1 MRAFLPA
8 SFRGLS
14 GILAM
19 LFCGSAAS
27 AQSFTNPPLYATT
40 VDVGGLA
47 VADVNH
53 DGRVDLVYLDATGSA
68 PTTLHVALGKGDGT
82 FTHGQDMPLPPGI
95 CCSLTLADVT
105 NNGKLDVL
113 LSGVVPAPPPNG
125 GVNLVVAVLL
135 GNGDGTFQSP
145 IVTTFPFSGGAN
157 PVFRSPFAV
166 GDLTGNGN
174 LDLGLV
180 DRENGRTY
188 IFLGDGT
195 GKFTAGTTV
204 TSGRDN
210 AYFIDLNGDQKLDLV
225 TTDSFGGLFDVYLGN
240 GDGTFSL
247 PTQYSPGGPT
257 GDFFL
262 VDLNG
267 DGHPD
272 MLLEYSPQGAPILG
286 YYPGNPNGTFGAL
299 VSLGAPPNTGQLVD
313 CTDLNGDGIPD
324 LAFLTPSG
332 VAVSLGG
339 ANQTFGHSLT
349 TISGGSTNV
358 YSILPAMLG
367 IADFNGDGKTDLAV
381 PVEGGISILL
391 GNGDGTFQS
400 VDFYDLG
407 HQVGGAAVADF
418 NGDGKTDIAVTV
430 AATYPRVL
438 LGDGTGK
445 FTFASDQNT
454 SYGSPGPYPTLLAA
468 DFNGDG
474 KPDLNMGNMYPN
486 GAFGGSNEYIAFNQG
501 GRIFAAPVSV
511 ANSTPVLGDFN
522 GDGRMDM
529 IQVTGQQII
538 VLLGQANNSFTPV
551 TSALNLPF
559 DTGLFNVGDVNG
571 DGKLDLVLNYF
582 DHLEIWLGNGNG
594 TFTYSSSIALEN
606 NLNNAVAAVGDVDGD
621 GKADIVL
628 APVSNADA
636 PATLTIFYGN
646 GDATFQTPIA
656 LPINREYSQVTIAD
670 VNRDGLP
677 DLVMTDGSAVAVK
690 INQGNRTFDSESDYV
705 AGRSL
710 SALNVVDVNGDGYPD
725 IVVAN
730 TAGTT
735 VTVLFNQPNGTSAAG
750 APVTGV
756 LTITP
761 NPSITGQPITISL
774 SVAPQTA
781 GGPTP
786 TGTVSFSFNGSFLAD
801 VTLTNGAASYIYTAA
816 LLPAQYPVTAAYNG
830 DSTYASKSF
839 AVTQTILPQT
849 YVTQI
854 TLSAAPTTL
863 LTGQTARFS
872 ATVTSSVPVPTGVV
886 TFLDGSDTLGSASLD
901 ASGTALFDT
910 ALLAPG
916 THSVSANFLGST
928 EPGGFGNI
936 FSPSTSTAVTLT
948 VNSYSTTVTLTA
960 TPDPATAGTVV
971 GFTAQVQSNG
981 GVPFGGVSF
990 FDGSALLGTLGLN
1003 ANATVTF
1010 NTASLTT
1017 GTHTVSA
1024 VFNSNGPFASSSS
1037 SPIALTITEAPASAT
1052 ATVIALS
1059 PQVSTSGQ
1067 TSLVAT
1073 VLPWNMHLGPSVL
1086 VFLDGGVIL
1095 GSAPINSAGVAT
1107 LELAPVEGG
1116 NHSFTASFAGFGG
1129 WAPSVSP
1136 ELQEAWSAAGP
1147 AFSLNIVSQQNRPGA
1162 ATAAF
1167 FEVRVVTAAD
1177 SHQPIALACSTG
1189 LPSGYSCEFSPTVVT
1204 GPGDSSLSIVD
1215 GTMNPSSYSSSRSWP
1230 LASFAFVSVL
1240 FLTTRRG
1247 RRPRLVALFA
1257 AIAVL
1262 GSALGCGSLEKS
1274 QTSPKTIVLTIQA
1287 SSGNG
1292 ADATLSSAQIPVQL
1306 KIEK

>member
-8 SFRGLS
+8 SFRGLP
-14 GILAM
+14 GVLAV
-19 LFCGSAAS
+19 LLCGSAAS

-47 VADVNH
+47 AADVNH
-53 DGRVDLVYLDATGSA
+53 DGKIDLVYLDATGSA

-105 NNGKLDVL
+105 NDGKLDVL

-125 GVNLVVAVLL
+125 GVNLVVAVLV
-135 GNGDGTFQSP
+135 GNGDGTFQAP
-145 IVTTFPFSGGAN
+145 IVTTFPFNGGAD

-166 GDLTGNGN
+166 GDLTGKGN
-174 LDLGLV
+174 MDLGLV
-180 DRENGRTY
+180 DRENGGTY

-195 GKFTAGTTV
+195 GNFTAGTTV
-204 TSGRDN
+204 TSGRDS

-240 GDGTFSL
+240 GDGTFLL
-247 PTQYSPGGPT
+247 PTQYSPGGPA

-272 MLLEYSPQGAPILG
+272 MLLEYSPQGTPILG

-299 VSLGAPPNTGQLVD
+299 VSLGAPPNTSQIVSY
-313 CTDLNGDGIPD
+313 TDLNGDGIPD

-332 VAVSLGG
+332 VGISLGG
-339 ANQTFGHSLT
+339 ANQTFGALLT
-349 TISGGSTNV
+349 TISGGSTSV
-358 YSILPAMLG
+358 YSILPTMLG

-400 VDFYDLG
+400 VNFYDLG
-407 HQVGGAAVADF
+407 HEVGGAAVADF

-445 FTFASDQNT
+445 FTLAPDQNT

-486 GAFGGSNEYIAFNQG
+486 GEFAGSNEYIAFNQG
-501 GRIFAAPVSV
+501 GGIFAAPVSI

-538 VLLGQANNSFTPV
+538 VLLGQANNFFSPV
-551 TSALNLPF
+551 TSTLNLPF

-594 TFTYSSSIALEN
+594 TFTYSSSITLEN
-606 NLNNAVAAVGDVDGD
+606 NPNNAVAAVGDVDGD

-628 APVSNADA
+628 APVYNGDA

-646 GDATFQTPIA
+646 GDVTFQAPIS

-690 INQGNRTFDSESDYV
+690 INMGNRTFNSESDYI

-710 SALNVVDVNGDGYPD
+710 SALSVVDVNGDGFPD

-730 TAGTT
+730 TGGTT
-735 VTVLFNQPNGTSAAG
+735 VTVLFNEPNGTSAAG
-750 APVTGV
+750 APVKGV

-761 NPSITGQPITISL
+761 NPSMSGQPFIISL

-786 TGTVSFSFNGSFLAD
+786 SGTVSFSFNGSFLAD

-816 LLPAQYPVTAAYNG
+816 LLPGQYPVTAAYNG

-854 TLSAAPTTL
+854 ALSAAPTTL
-863 LTGQTARFS
+863 MAGQTARFS

-886 TFLDGSDTLGSASLD
+886 SFLDGSATLGSASLD
-901 ASGTALFDT
+901 SSGVAQFDT

-916 THSVSANFLGST
+916 VHPISAEFLGYT
-928 EPGGFGNI
+928 DPGGFGTI
-936 FSPSTSTAVTLT
+936 FSPSASTAVTVT
-948 VNSYSTTVTLTA
+948 VNSYSTMITLTA
-960 TPDPATAGTVV
+960 TPNPATAGSVI
-971 GFTAQVQSNG
+971 GLTAQVQSNG

-990 FDGSALLGTLGLN
+990 FDGGVLLGTLGLN
-1003 ANATVTF
+1003 ADASVTF
-1010 NTASLTT
+1010 NTASLAT
-1017 GTHTVSA
+1017 GSHTLSA
-1024 VFNSNGPFASSSS
+1024 VFNANGPFASSTS
-1037 SPIALTITEAPASAT
+1037 SPATVTITVAPESTT
-1052 ATVIALS
+1052 ATLVALS

-1067 TSLVAT
+1067 VSLVA
-1073 VLPWNMHLGPSVL
+1073 VVFPSNMPSGSPAL
-1086 VFLDGGVIL
+1086 VFLDRGVIL
-1095 GSAPINSAGVAT
+1095 GSAPISSGGIAS
-1107 LELAPVEGG
+1107 LELAPAQGG
-1116 NHSFTASFAGFGG
+1116 NHSFTASFGGLDG

-1136 ELQEAWSAAGP
+1136 ELQEAWPTTGP
-1147 AFSLNIVSQQNRPGA
+1147 AFSLTVVSQQSRPA
-1162 ATAAF
+1162 ARTAAF

-1177 SHQPIALACSTG
+1177 SPQPIVLACSAG
-1189 LPSGYSCEFSPTVVT
+1189 LPSGYSCEFSPTILT

-1215 GTMNPSSYSSSRSWP
+1215 GTMNANSYSSSRSWP
-1230 LASFAFVSVL
+1230 VASLVFVPVL
-1240 FLTTRRG
+1240 FLATWRG
-1247 RRPRLVALFA
+1247 RRLRLVALLVT
-1257 AIAVL
+1257 ITVL
-1262 GSALGCGSLEKS
+1262 CSALGCGVLEKS
-1274 QTSPKTIVLTIQA
+1274 QTSSKRVVLTIQA
-1287 SSGNG
+1287 SCGNG
-1292 ADATLSSAQIPVQL
+1292 ADATLSSAQITVQL
-1306 KIEK
+1306 KIGK